1 MPKIAPI
8 PRDERRLVQK
18 AIHIT
23 HDKNY
28 ARKLTAMLML
38 HRGARVS
45 DVARTLCCAR
55 FSVGRWINR
64 FTLSGVEG
72 LESLPAGRS
81 CRWPFEHICSLLREL
96 VKYSPGDFGYQRSR
110 WSTELLA
117 VKINKIT
124 GCQLHRRSYL
134 ELAMPASRPETFDK
148 LFMASVRATFALPVP
163 ANISLRRTGFWSSSS
178 GK

>member
-45 DVARTLCCAR
+45 DVARTPCCAR

-72 LESLPAGRS
+72 LESLPAGRA

-134 ELAMPASRPETFDK
+134 ELAMPASGTKPYFSDD
-148 LFMASVRATFALPVP
+148 LHFGVRIA
-163 ANISLRRTGFWSSSS
+163 
-178 GK
+178 GKERAILAKYIQFN